1 MTKLSD
7 AGASKAGRALLHADR
22 KAAAVARRYKDSLPV
37 QLLEH
42 VADLGDQ
49 PPMRILCG
57 SVIAVGLLAGDR
69 RLAGAGLRMLA
80 AHTLATL
87 VKDVVKR
94 RVDRT
99 RPRALS
105 KPGKDAKPRPGDKEA
120 KEETSFPSGH
130 SAGAAAVARAFAR
143 AYPEHAAPAYAAASV
158 LALAQIPRCA
168 HYPTDVGAGIAI
180 GVAAEKAVD
189 VVEGLVLG

>member
-1 MTKLSD
+1 MTNRSSPVAKRP
-7 AGASKAGRALLHADR
+7 ARRALAADS
-22 KAAAVARRYKDSLPV
+22 AAARLARQYKDTLPV
-37 QLLEH
+37 KALEH

-57 SVIAVGLLAGDR
+57 AVIGIGLLSGNR
-69 RLAGAGLRMLA
+69 HLARTGVAMLA
-80 AHTLATL
+80 AHTLATF
-87 VKDVVKR
+87 VKDEVKE

-99 RPRALS
+99 RPRSAA
-105 KPGKDAKPRPGDKEA
+105 KPGKDSKPRPGDKTA

-143 AYPEHAAPAYAAASV
+143 GYPEHAGKAYAAAGF

-168 HYPTDVGAGIAI
+168 HYPTDVGAGLAI
-180 GVAAEKAVD
+180 GVAAEAVT
-189 VVEGLVLG
+189 EAVLKRS